1 MQITGKIL
9 KSVHITNYYH
19 KNSGGISTAYDRL
32 LEAANRRRRYVR
44 LIVPGAEDAQEE
56 VGEFGRIYYVKA
68 KPAPVFDKRYR
79 LLLPF
84 HYLPG
89 DSPVRKIL
97 EAELPD
103 IIEIGEKYTLSLLAG
118 VLRKGYFQQ
127 LNRPLLVHFS
137 CERMDDN
144 LRAFVSSTKPFRWF
158 SRRLIGNYIHPMFDF
173 HLANSEYTAQEVKD
187 AVSIEKNP
195 HRSKMFFDFCHRFFR
210 ASKVPTAERVFVNQ
224 CGADTHLFSVRRK
237 NVETR
242 REILASAGFP
252 ANATILLYAGRLSP
266 EKNVKFLPDV
276 LRSLLGFYNLDSQR
290 HQYRLLIAGDGPLKD
305 RLQEKLEK
313 LAPGKF
319 KILGHL
325 ADHEK
330 LADIYANS
338 DIFLHPNP
346 REPFGIGP
354 LEAMA
359 SGLPVVAPDSGG
371 VLSYATEE
379 NAWLA
384 EPDVESYFAAVRDVF
399 NDDEKRRRKIE
410 NALETARKYSWES
423 STDNLFALYD
433 KMYEDFRRRRELFV
447 NEPEN
452 KQANFAGQS
461 ILSKEKSNELH

>member
-1 MQITGKIL
+1 MADKNL

-32 LEAANRRRRYVR
+32 LEAANRHRRFVR
-44 LIVPGAEDAQEE
+44 LIVPGADNAQEE
-56 VGEFGRIYYVKA
+56 IGEFGRIYYVKA

-84 HYLPG
+84 DYLPG

-118 VLRKGYFQQ
+118 VLRKGRFKQ
-127 LNRPLLVHFS
+127 LNRPMLVHFS

-144 LRAFVSSTKPFRWF
+144 LRAFVSSAKPFRWF

-173 HLANSEYTAQEVKD
+173 HLANSEYTAQEIKD

-210 ASKVPTAERVFVNQ
+210 ASNVQTGERVFINQ
-224 CGADTHLFSVRRK
+224 CGADTHLFNVKRK

-242 REILASAGFP
+242 KEILTKAGFP
-252 ANATILLYAGRLSP
+252 ENATVLLYAGRISP
-266 EKNVKFLPDV
+266 EKNVKFLPGV
-276 LRSLLGFYNLDSQR
+276 LQSLIKFHNFDSQK
-290 HQYRLLIAGDGPLKD
+290 HDYRLLIAGDGPLKN
-305 RLQEKLEK
+305 ELEK
-313 LAPGKF
+313 NLQTIAPGKF
-319 KILGHL
+319 KFLGHVT
-325 ADHEK
+325 DHEK

-359 SGLPVVAPDSGG
+359 SGLPVVAPNSGG
-371 VLSYATEE
+371 VLSYATDH

-384 EPDVESYFAAVRDVF
+384 ETDVESYFAAVRDIF
-399 NDDEKRRRKIE
+399 NDDENRQRKIK
-410 NALETARKYSWES
+410 NALETAAKYSWEN

-433 KMYEDFRRRRELFV
+433 KMYEDFHRRHALYV
-447 NEPEN
+447 NEPKVKKPDFVE
-452 KQANFAGQS
+452 Q
-461 ILSKEKSNELH
+461 IVLSKEKTREVD

>member
-1 MQITGKIL
+1 MTDKNI

-32 LEAANRRRRYVR
+32 LEAANRHRRYVR
-44 LIVPGAEDAQEE
+44 LIVPGAADAQEE

-84 HYLPG
+84 DYLPG

-118 VLRKGYFQQ
+118 VLRKGRFPQ
-127 LNRPLLVHFS
+127 LNRPMLVHFS

-144 LRAFVSSTKPFRWF
+144 LRAFVSSAKPFRWF

-187 AVSIEKNP
+187 AVSVEKNP

-210 ASKVPTAERVFVNQ
+210 ASNVQTGERVFVNQ
-224 CGADTHLFSVRRK
+224 CGADTHLFSVKRK
-237 NVETR
+237 NSETR
-242 REILASAGFP
+242 QRILTEAGFP
-252 ANATILLYAGRLSP
+252 ENATVLLYAGRLSP
-266 EKNVKFLPDV
+266 EKNVKFLPEV
-276 LRSLLGFYNLDSQR
+276 LRSLLEFHNFDWQKR
-290 HQYRLLIAGDGPLKD
+290 DYRLLIAGDGPLKNELEEN
-305 RLQEKLEK
+305 LQTI
-313 LAPGKF
+313 APGKF
-319 KILGHL
+319 KFLGHIT
-325 ADHEK
+325 DHEK

-371 VLSYATEE
+371 VLSYATDE
-379 NAWLA
+379 NAWLS
-384 EPDVESYFAAVRDVF
+384 ETETEGYFSAVRDVF
-399 NDDEKRRRKIE
+399 NDDEKRTRKIK
-410 NALETARKYSWES
+410 NALETAAKYSWEN

-433 KMYEDFRRRRELFV
+433 KMYRDFRRRRKLFI
-447 NEPEN
+447 NEPEV
-452 KQANFAGQS
+452 KTPDFVEQ
-461 ILSKEKSNELH
+461 IVLSKEKPRKVE